1 MAATGANGRATET
14 QSEGSQITWGELYRI
29 LGYSTKGIDVNENIK
44 DRDLIIFTNKVF
56 ANNDLTPLKKY
67 KFSMRVLDRRAS
79 HNFGAFSRMLILV
92 GNRAITAKQEE
103 ELVSKM
109 FSIKGRN
116 ELLADVL
123 GDLEKRPKFKSIKL
137 RRLFGDSKYS
147 SRIPAAKIYTTLANI
162 PTIAAPEIPK
172 AISRLVAA
180 I

>member
-1 MAATGANGRATET
+1 MAITGANERATET
-14 QSEGSQITWGELYRI
+14 QAEGSQVSYGEIYRI
-29 LGYSTKGIDVNENIK
+29 LGWDTKGIDPNANIK
-44 DRDLIIFTNKVF
+44 DRDLIKFIDRVF
-56 ANNDLTPLKKY
+56 ANSDLTPLQKY

-123 GDLEKRPKFKSIKL
+123 GDLEKRPKFKSVKL
-137 RRLFGDSKYS
+137 RKIFNDAKYS
-147 SRIPAAKIYTTLANI
+147 SKIPAVKVTKTLANI
-162 PTIAAPEIPK
+162 PTIEAPELPR
-172 AISRLVAA
+172 AINQLVGVR
-180 I
+180 